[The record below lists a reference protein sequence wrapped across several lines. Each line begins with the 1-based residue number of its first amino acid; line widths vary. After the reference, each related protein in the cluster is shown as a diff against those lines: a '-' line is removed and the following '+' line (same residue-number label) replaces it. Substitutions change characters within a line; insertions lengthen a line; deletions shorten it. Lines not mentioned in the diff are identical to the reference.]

1 MNYPKTRQEAKD
13 LNTKYYFT
21 GIPCVS
27 GHIALRETK
36 GNCIECRKIQSKKDN
51 EQRKGKPKSKAA
63 KAAAKRYYEKNKNL
77 IKAKASS
84 RPKEERARHKLNY
97 KKANLDLYKALTNQ
111 RRKRFKDAT
120 PIWLTKEQKKD
131 IRNLYLESLKKFEET
146 GVSYEVD
153 HIIPINGKDVS
164 GLHVSWNL
172 RVITREENLRKSN
185 KVE

>member
-1 MNYPKTRQEAKD
+1 MDYPKTRQEAKN
-13 LNTKYYFT
+13 LNVKYYFT
-21 GIPCVS
+21 GMPCVS

-36 GNCIECRKIQSKKDN
+36 GNCIECRKIQSKKDT
-51 EQRKGKPKSKAA
+51 ERRKGKPKSEAA
-63 KAAAKRYYEKNKNL
+63 KAAAKRYYEKNKDKVKL
-77 IKAKASS
+77 KAASRDITS
-84 RPKEERARHKLNY
+84 VRSYKKKHKLNNPEY
-97 KKANLDLYKALTNQ
+97 YKALTNQ

-131 IRNLYLESLKKFEET
+131 IRNLYLEALKKFEET
-146 GVSYEVD
+146 GVPYEVD